1 MEELKE
7 YLDYLRVQRN
17 LSPATLAAYERD
29 LTHFLDFAWE
39 QLELLDRP
47 QRLQEV
53 DKYLLRDYLAYLAR
67 EGYAR
72 SSMARRLAS
81 IRGFSRF
88 LFAKGLVDR
97 DFALAVSTPKQPKTV
112 PETMNMAEIKAFLE
126 GSMPGRTEALRA
138 RNRAIFELLY
148 ATGIRLSELVG
159 LDVDDLDP
167 AHHYVR
173 VLGKGRKERIVP
185 VGEYAMA
192 SLHNYCQNYRGQ
204 LLGGKES
211 SALFLNAQG
220 ERITPRGVQYLIEK
234 CCRLLELHKRIT
246 PHTFR
251 HTFATHL
258 LDRGADL
265 RSIQELLGHASLST
279 TQVYTKVT
287 RSHLKSVY
295 NRVHPRA

>member
-1 MEELKE
+1 M
-7 YLDYLRVQRN
+7 
-17 LSPATLAAYERD
+17 
-29 LTHFLDFAWE
+29 
-39 QLELLDRP
+39 
-47 QRLQEV
+47 
-53 DKYLLRDYLAYLAR
+53 DKYLSGSTWLTWLEKASPLQ
-67 EGYAR
+67 G
-72 SSMARRLAS
+72 RRLAS

-88 LFAKGLVDR
+88 LFANCLFDR
-97 DFALAVSTPKQPKTV
+97 YFALAVNTPKQPKTV

-234 CCRLLELHKRIT
+234 CCRLLELHKKLRPT
-246 PHTFR
+246 PS
-251 HTFATHL
+251 ATPL
-258 LDRGADL
+258 PPTCWIGAPISAPS
-265 RSIQELLGHASLST
+265 RSFWAMPACPP
-279 TQVYTKVT
+279 
-287 RSHLKSVY
+287 
-295 NRVHPRA
+295 PRCTPR